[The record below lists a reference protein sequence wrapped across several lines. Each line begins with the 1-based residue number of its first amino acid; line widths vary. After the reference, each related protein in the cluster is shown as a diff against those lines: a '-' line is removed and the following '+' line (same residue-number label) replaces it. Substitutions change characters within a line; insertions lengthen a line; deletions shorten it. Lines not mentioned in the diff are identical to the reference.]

1 MHSAYA
7 ILCYCRDRETEKEEE
22 PTTFVRGRC
31 VCGLD
36 DYDLMHIE
44 MRFTCRSPCWYLWMD
59 DVCIFLQNILLRIR
73 IPNYDRAINRFKE
86 SFSAFFL
93 LQMQVF
99 LSLTMT
105 YQAICYNIVLIR
117 QRSNVLVTY
126 ASSIDVCEWLLQ
138 HFSMKTDNRMHR
150 KMKKNENE
158 QNSYTC
164 DDKLL
169 TQLHTCCRLHWTWC
183 IHNINE
189 LYICSKYVVC
199 WS

>member
-105 YQAICYNIVLIR
+105 YLAICYIIVLIR

-138 HFSMKTDNRMHR
+138 HFSIKTDNWMHR
-150 KMKKNENE
+150 KMKKIKMNRI
-158 QNSYTC
+158 
-164 DDKLL
+164 L
-169 TQLHTCCRLHWTWC
+169 TRATTNCSLHYILAVDY
-183 IHNINE
+183 IE
-189 LYICSKYVVC
+189 LDVFTI
-199 WS
+199 